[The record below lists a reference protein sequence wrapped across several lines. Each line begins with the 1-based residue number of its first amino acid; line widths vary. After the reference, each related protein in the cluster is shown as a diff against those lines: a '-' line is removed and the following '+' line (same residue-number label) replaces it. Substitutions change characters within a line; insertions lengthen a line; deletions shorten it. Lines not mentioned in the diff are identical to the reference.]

1 MSIKKAEKKRRQAA
15 AKAQKEARKVELS
28 HRLHKAT
35 KRHVQKKVKRGI
47 RYEKLCR
54 AKKCVR

>member
-15 AKAQKEARKVELS
+15 AKAQKEARAIELS
-28 HRLHKAT
+28 HRLNETA

-47 RYEKLCR
+47 RYEKLR
-54 AKKCVR
+54 RDKNG